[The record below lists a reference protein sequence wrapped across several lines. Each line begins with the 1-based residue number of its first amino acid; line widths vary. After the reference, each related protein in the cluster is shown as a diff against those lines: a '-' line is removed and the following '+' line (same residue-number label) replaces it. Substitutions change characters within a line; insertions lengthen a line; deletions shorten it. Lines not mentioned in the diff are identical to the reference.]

1 MNKRLA
7 AARES
12 VVDGAVDRADDLD
25 DEVVAQRAGETA
37 ASDEVLVGLCRLEDR
52 LEEVEAAHDVEGAVD
67 PVDASMI
74 AAGIKL
80 EDSVL
85 HRIEQ
90 LASEVVDDLRAEMI
104 EGGLE
109 A

>member
-1 MNKRLA
+1 MNNRLA

-12 VVDGAVDRADDLD
+12 VVDGALDQADDLD
-25 DEVVAQRAGETA
+25 DEVVAQRAGEVA
-37 ASDEVLVGLCRLEDR
+37 ASDDVLVGLCRLEDR
-52 LEEVEAAHDVEGAVD
+52 LEEIEAEHDVDDVAD
-67 PVDASMI
+67 PVESSVMS
-74 AAGIKL
+74 AGIKL

-90 LASEVVDDLRAEMI
+90 LASEVVDDLRAETL

>member
-12 VVDGAVDRADDLD
+12 VVDGALDQADDLD
-25 DEVVAQRAGETA
+25 DEVVAQRAGEVA

-52 LEEVEAAHDVEGAVD
+52 LEAVEAGHDVDGVVD
-67 PVDASMI
+67 PVDSSMI
-74 AAGIKL
+74 AAGIKI
-80 EDSVL
+80 EDSIL
-85 HRIEQ
+85 HRIDQ
-90 LASEVVDDLRAEMI
+90 LSSEVVDDLRAEML

>member
-12 VVDGAVDRADDLD
+12 VVGGALDQADDLD
-25 DEVVAQRAGETA
+25 DEVVAQRAGEIAT
-37 ASDEVLVGLCRLEDR
+37 SDEVLVGLCRVEDR
-52 LEEVEAAHDVEGAVD
+52 LEEIEAVDDVDGAVD
-67 PVDASMI
+67 PVDSSMI
-74 AAGIKL
+74 AAGIKV
-80 EDSVL
+80 EDSIL

-90 LASEVVDDLRAEMI
+90 LAAAVVDDLRAEML

>member
-12 VVDGAVDRADDLD
+12 VVAEALDQADDLD
-25 DEVVAQRAGETA
+25 DEVIAQRAGEVA

-52 LEEVEAAHDVEGAVD
+52 LEEIEADHDVDDVAD
-67 PVDASMI
+67 PVDSSII

-80 EDSVL
+80 EDSIL
-85 HRIEQ
+85 HRIDQ
-90 LASEVVDDLRAEMI
+90 LSSEVVDDLRAEML

>member
-12 VVDGAVDRADDLD
+12 VVAGALDLADDLD
-25 DEVVAQRAGETA
+25 DEVVAQRAGEVA

-52 LEEVEAAHDVEGAVD
+52 LKEIEAGHGVDDAAD
-67 PVDASMI
+67 PVESSII

-90 LASEVVDDLRAEMI
+90 LSTEVVDDLRAELLQ
-104 EGGLE
+104 GGLE